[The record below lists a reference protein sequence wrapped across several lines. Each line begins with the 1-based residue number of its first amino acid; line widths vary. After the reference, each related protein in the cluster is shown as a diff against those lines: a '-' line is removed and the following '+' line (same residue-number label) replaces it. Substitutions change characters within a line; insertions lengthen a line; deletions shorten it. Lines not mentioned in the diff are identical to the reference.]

1 MVISTPRLTG
11 VATSHVSI
19 ISDTESAA
27 NTTATGDDDEVK
39 SKTSSQQPSPAP
51 GETVV
56 TTFHWLSVILG
67 LSESKTTGF
76 LTRQLTA
83 PT

>member
-27 NTTATGDDDEVK
+27 NTTATGDDDAEVK
-39 SKTSSQQPSPAP
+39 SKASSQQHNPVP
-51 GETVV
+51 GEI
-56 TTFHWLSVILG
+56 FHHFFHFMLFSD
-67 LSESKTTGF
+67 F
-76 LTRQLTA
+76 F
-83 PT
+83 

>member
-1 MVISTPRLTG
+1 MSGYHLHSRLTG
-11 VATSHVSI
+11 VATSHVFI

-51 GETVV
+51 GEVFT
-56 TTFHWLSVILG
+56 S
-67 LSESKTTGF
+67 F
-76 LTRQLTA
+76 L
-83 PT
+83 